1 MKKKLLFIFSF
12 AFIFEILAENYFYD
26 PLVIKINS
34 AFDFLFMNRAWF
46 QISLNI
52 HMELFTPNR

>member
-1 MKKKLLFIFSF
+1 MKKKAPIHILICFYFWNISWKLLLWPFG
-12 AFIFEILAENYFYD
+12 D
-26 PLVIKINS
+26 KINS